1 MNDFKFVYVT
11 GLNLN
16 LGGISHTWIMKIKT
30 KLKSK
35 GAFLLSS
42 VVFFFSNV
50 LLKSKGVVEPC
61 QTSKIKGLTTPLK
74 VTVNCNPTG
83 SQSPCSGFQLEGK
96 VFRGAVMRN

>member
-35 GAFLLSS
+35 GAFLRSS
-42 VVFFFSNV
+42 VFFSNV
-50 LLKSKGVVEPC
+50 LLKRKGVVELC
-61 QTSKIKGLTTPLK
+61 QTSKIKGLNTPLK
-74 VTVNCNPTG
+74 ITVNCNPTG
-83 SQSPCSGFQLEGK
+83 SQSPCPGFQLVGK

>member
-42 VVFFFSNV
+42 VFFFKCFAEEQRRSGTLSNI
-50 LLKSKGVVEPC
+50 KDKGFEYAPEDYC
-61 QTSKIKGLTTPLK
+61 
-74 VTVNCNPTG
+74 
-83 SQSPCSGFQLEGK
+83 
-96 VFRGAVMRN
+96 

>member
-16 LGGISHTWIMKIKT
+16 LGGIFHTWIMKIKT

-42 VVFFFSNV
+42 FFFQMF
-50 LLKSKGVVEPC
+50 C
-61 QTSKIKGLTTPLK
+61 
-74 VTVNCNPTG
+74 
-83 SQSPCSGFQLEGK
+83 
-96 VFRGAVMRN
+96 

>member
-42 VVFFFSNV
+42 VVFFFKCFAEEQRRSGTLSN
-50 LLKSKGVVEPC
+50 
-61 QTSKIKGLTTPLK
+61 I
-74 VTVNCNPTG
+74 
-83 SQSPCSGFQLEGK
+83 
-96 VFRGAVMRN
+96 

>member
-42 VVFFFSNV
+42 VFCFFFQMF
-50 LLKSKGVVEPC
+50 C
-61 QTSKIKGLTTPLK
+61 
-74 VTVNCNPTG
+74 
-83 SQSPCSGFQLEGK
+83 
-96 VFRGAVMRN
+96 

>member
-1 MNDFKFVYVT
+1 MNGFKFVYVT

-42 VVFFFSNV
+42 VFCFFFKCFAEEQRRSGTLSN
-50 LLKSKGVVEPC
+50 
-61 QTSKIKGLTTPLK
+61 I
-74 VTVNCNPTG
+74 
-83 SQSPCSGFQLEGK
+83 
-96 VFRGAVMRN
+96 